1 MLIYQRVNI
10 LLVVLI
16 LESFFLTFQMAP
28 SPSEQISSLELPEEG
43 LQASSVNWSKG
54 NNSAQTQAIFL
65 FKNWFPSP
73 LPGVR
78 VLHRYKLHPAVLV
91 EGSIEQLRQIV
102 RIERANLVAVS
113 ENKKTGSLLS
123 PLPSQSGSG
132 GFSPSQTINIRDI
145 IGAARLHQLGYD
157 GTGIRIGIID
167 TGVNANHPDFEG
179 RVVAAESFVRKEY
192 GYSADVN
199 SATDEHGHGTWVA
212 GVAAGKEFG
221 IAPKAE
227 IVSAKIFGNSTVTG
241 NGNIPLEETTAAIIA
256 AIEYCVE
263 QEVDI
268 INFSIGQYH
277 NLPWDLRQHWINQVS
292 LEKGIVFAVSAGNS
306 GKNGIDGGTLNNPGT
321 ALQAITVAA
330 AVDLHTMAGFSSTG
344 PKPDY
349 SMKPDIAAPGIS
361 LWGPNKNGNYTTKSG
376 TSAAAPLVTG
386 AAALLLHYAA
396 SVGDEATPGTIKAAL
411 MSGAITM
418 ETEGKSYPAWRQG
431 AGFLNAS
438 QAFQIL
444 TSSRTAGTF
453 DLIYIHP
460 RKLPFEPF
468 STLFKG
474 QKWIFNLTVIA
485 SGSTNVSF
493 LIPTTYLQIG
503 LPSKIELKDS
513 QLVTISFYAPDS
525 AEEQPVSAIVN
536 ATSTN
541 GAKSEFKIEGRIK
554 EALFSVLLDE
564 AHQIIIPR
572 PGNTGSSLHYGDNSN
587 IYGAFRDWVALM
599 ESCQVAVTPFT
610 GPELNSSV
618 LKDHDLFVMLNAFS
632 YNYDI
637 FTDWIETEN
646 RSYVAFCPNE
656 TQNLRE
662 WVDTGGNLLVITRG
676 NSTVYIPA
684 LNAFLSPY
692 AVAVDFTELSMTW
705 NYDFAAPISVPGV
718 YAGPTLSSGSNN
730 SILARKST
738 NANLVIG
745 HERPSGS
752 RVLVLGSDYSFDNY
766 AFNGQY
772 GLGGER
778 NQQFVLDILSWVLNH
793 SFPEVSIPSAP
804 DSIMSSKTRHGDAV
818 LSIVPLL
825 AAIAFTVW
833 LRRRKKP
840 IGK

>member
-1 MLIYQRVNI
+1 MLLYQRVNL
-10 LLVVLI
+10 LLVLLI
-16 LESFFLTFQMAP
+16 LEPFVLTFQMT
-28 SPSEQISSLELPEEG
+28 SSLSEQISTPVLPEED
-43 LQASSVNWSKG
+43 LQASLLSWS
-54 NNSAQTQAIFL
+54 NENSSAQTQAIFL
-65 FKNWFPSP
+65 FKNWLPSH

-78 VLHRYKLHPAVLV
+78 VMHRFKLHPAVLV
-91 EGSIEQLRQIV
+91 EGTIEQLRQIV
-102 RIERANLVAVS
+102 RNERANLVTVS
-113 ENKKTGSLLS
+113 ENQRTDSLLS

-132 GFSPSQTINIRDI
+132 GFSPSQTIHIRDI
-145 IGAARLHQLGYD
+145 IGVTRLHQLDFD

-167 TGVNANHPDFEG
+167 TGVHADHPDFEG
-179 RVVAAESFVRKEY
+179 RVVAAKSFVRKEF

-199 SATDEHGHGTWVA
+199 NTADEHGHGTWVA

-227 IVSAKIFGNSTVTG
+227 IVSARIFGNSSVTG
-241 NGNIPLEETTAAIIA
+241 NGNMPLEETTAAIIA

-263 QEVDI
+263 QEVDV

-292 LEKGIVFAVSAGNS
+292 LEKEIVFAVAAGNS

-330 AVDLHTMAGFSSTG
+330 AVDFHRLAGFSSTG

-376 TSAAAPLVTG
+376 TSAAAPLVAG
-386 AAALLLHYAA
+386 AAALLLQHAA
-396 SVGDEATPGTIKAAL
+396 RVGNEASPGTIKAAL
-411 MSGAITM
+411 MSGAVTM
-418 ETEGKSYPAWRQG
+418 ETEGKIFPAWRQG

-438 QAFQIL
+438 QALEIL
-444 TSSRTAGTF
+444 ASSKTPGAF
-453 DLIYIHP
+453 DLIYVHP

-474 QKWIFNLTVIA
+474 QKWTFNLTVIA

-493 LIPTTYLQIG
+493 LIPTTNLQIEIP
-503 LPSKIELKDS
+503 LTAEVWDS
-513 QLVTISFYAPDS
+513 QLVAITFYASDS
-525 AEEQPVSAIVN
+525 AEEKPVSATIHAN
-536 ATSTN
+536 STD
-541 GAKSEFKIEGRIK
+541 GAKSEFKIEGMIK
-554 EALFSVLLDE
+554 EALHSVLLDE
-564 AHQIIIPR
+564 AHQIITPR
-572 PGNTGSSLHYGDNSN
+572 PGNTGSSHHYGDNSN

-599 ESCQVAVTPFT
+599 ESCQIAVTPFT

-637 FTDWIETEN
+637 FTDWIGVEN
-646 RSYVAFCPNE
+646 QSYVAFSPNE
-656 TQNLRE
+656 TQNLKK
-662 WVDTGGNLLVITRG
+662 WVDAGGNLLVLTRG

-684 LNAFLSPY
+684 LNSFLSPY
-692 AVAVDFTELSMTW
+692 EVAVDFNELSLTW
-705 NYDFAAPISVPGV
+705 NYDFVAPISVPGV

-730 SILARKST
+730 FILARKST

-766 AFNGQY
+766 AFNGEY
-772 GLGGER
+772 GLMGEQ

-793 SFPEVSIPSAP
+793 NFPEVTIPSTP
-804 DSIMSSKTRHGDAV
+804 DSLMSSKTRHGDAV

-825 AAIAFTVW
+825 AAIAFTAW
-833 LRRRKKP
+833 LRRRKKS

>member
-1 MLIYQRVNI
+1 MI
-10 LLVVLI
+10 
-16 LESFFLTFQMAP
+16 
-28 SPSEQISSLELPEEG
+28 SPPAEQTSSLALPEER
-43 LQASSVNWSKG
+43 LQASSLNWSKG
-54 NNSAQTQAIFL
+54 NDSVQTQAIFL
-65 FKNWFPSP
+65 FRNWFPSH

-91 EGSIEQLRQIV
+91 EGTIEQLRQIACN
-102 RIERANLVAVS
+102 ERANLIAVS
-113 ENKKTGSLLS
+113 ENQRMDSLLS
-123 PLPSQSGSG
+123 PLPSQIGSA
-132 GFSPSQTINIRDI
+132 GFSPSQTMGIRDI
-145 IGAARLHQLGYD
+145 IGATRLHQLGYD

-167 TGVNANHPDFEG
+167 TGVNVDHPDFEG
-179 RVVAAESFVRKEY
+179 RVIAAESFVRKEY

-199 SATDEHGHGTWVA
+199 NATDENGHGTWVA

-227 IVSAKIFGNSTVTG
+227 IISAKIFGNSSVTG

-263 QEVDI
+263 QGADV

-277 NLPWDLRQHWINQVS
+277 NLPWDLRQYWINKVS
-292 LEKGIVFAVSAGNS
+292 LEKEIVFVASAGNS

-330 AVDLHTMAGFSSTG
+330 AIDSHTLAGFSSTG

-349 SMKPDIAAPGIS
+349 SMKPDITAPGIS
-361 LWGPNKNGNYTTKSG
+361 LWGPDKNGDYTTKSG

-386 AAALLLHYAA
+386 AAALLLHYATSLGNEA
-396 SVGDEATPGTIKAAL
+396 SPGTIKAAL
-411 MSGAITM
+411 MSGAIPM
-418 ETEGKSYPAWRQG
+418 ETEGKTYPAWRQG

-438 QAFQIL
+438 KAHKIL
-444 TSSRTAGTF
+444 ANSKTAGIF

-460 RKLPFEPF
+460 HKLPFEPF
-468 STLFKG
+468 STLFKD
-474 QKWIFNLTVIA
+474 QKWTFNLTVIA

-493 LIPTTYLQIG
+493 LIPATNLRIK
-503 LPSKIELKDS
+503 LPPMAEVRDS
-513 QLVTISFYAPDS
+513 QLVPITFYAPDS
-525 AEEQPVSAIVN
+525 AEEKPVSAIVN
-536 ATSTN
+536 VTSSN
-541 GAKSEFKIEGRIK
+541 GAKTEFIIEGRIK
-554 EALFSVLLDE
+554 KALFSILLDE
-564 AHQIIIPR
+564 AHQIITR
-572 PGNTGSSLHYGDNSN
+572 QPGNTGSSLHYGDNSN
-587 IYGAFRDWVALM
+587 IYGAFRDWVVLM

-618 LKDHDLFVMLNAFS
+618 LEDHDLFVMLNAFS

-637 FTDWIETEN
+637 FTDWIGVEN
-646 RSYVAFCPNE
+646 QSYVAFSPNE

-676 NSTVYIPA
+676 NFTVYIPA
-684 LNAFLSPY
+684 LNDFLSPY
-692 AVAVDFTELSMTW
+692 DVTVDFTELPLTW
-705 NYDFAAPISVPGV
+705 NYEFAAPISVPGV

-730 SILARKST
+730 AILARKSA

-766 AFNGQY
+766 AFNGEY
-772 GLGGER
+772 GPAGEQ
-778 NQQFVLDILSWVLNH
+778 NQQFVLDILSWVLNT
-793 SFPEVSIPSAP
+793 SFPEVSIPSTP
-804 DSIMSSKTRHGDAV
+804 DSPMSSKTRHSDA
-818 LSIVPLL
+818 LLPIIPLL
-825 AAIAFTVW
+825 AAIAFMTW
-833 LRRRKKP
+833 LRRRKKS

>member
-1 MLIYQRVNI
+1 MLLCQRVNL
-10 LLVVLI
+10 LLVLLI
-16 LESFFLTFQMAP
+16 VEPFVLTFQIAS
-28 SPSEQISSLELPEEG
+28 SPSEQISSLALPEEG
-43 LQASSVNWSKG
+43 LQAASINWSKG
-54 NNSAQTQAIFL
+54 DDSVQTQAIFL
-65 FKNWFPSP
+65 FKNWFPSHF
-73 LPGVR
+73 PGVR
-78 VLHRYKLHPAVLV
+78 VLHRYKLHPAALV
-91 EGSIEQLRQIV
+91 EGTIEQLRQIA
-102 RIERANLVAVS
+102 RNERANLIAVS
-113 ENKKTGSLLS
+113 ENQRMDSLLS
-123 PLPSQSGSG
+123 PLPSQSESA
-132 GFSPSQTINIRDI
+132 GFSPSQTTCIRDI
-145 IGAARLHQLGYD
+145 IDATRLHHLGYD

-199 SATDEHGHGTWVA
+199 NAADEHGHGTWVA

-227 IVSAKIFGNSTVTG
+227 IISAKIFGNSSVTG

-263 QEVDI
+263 QEADI

-292 LEKGIVFAVSAGNS
+292 LEKGIAFAVSAGNS

-349 SMKPDIAAPGIS
+349 SMKPDITAPGIS

-386 AAALLLHYAA
+386 AAALLLHYAT
-396 SVGDEATPGTIKAAL
+396 SVGNEASPGTIKAAL
-411 MSGAITM
+411 MSGAVPM
-418 ETEGKSYPAWRQG
+418 EKEGETYPAWRQG

-438 QAFQIL
+438 QAFEIL
-444 TSSRTAGTF
+444 ASSRTAGTF

-474 QKWIFNLTVIA
+474 QKWTFNLTVIT

-493 LIPTTYLQIG
+493 LIPTTNLQIE
-503 LPSKIELKDS
+503 LPSMVEVRDS
-513 QLVTISFYAPDS
+513 QLVAITFYVSDS
-525 AEEQPVSAIVN
+525 PGEKPVSATVN
-536 ATSTN
+536 ATSTY
-541 GAKSEFKIEGRIK
+541 GRKSEFTIEGRIQ
-554 EALFSVLLDE
+554 EPLFSILLDE
-564 AHQIIIPR
+564 AHQIITPR
-572 PGNTGSSLHYGDNSN
+572 PGNTGSSHHYGDNSN

-599 ESCQVAVTPFT
+599 ESCQMAVTPFT

-618 LKDHDLFVMLNAFS
+618 LKDHDLFVMLNAYS

-646 RSYVAFCPNE
+646 QSYVAFSPNE
-656 TQNLRE
+656 TQNLKK
-662 WVDTGGNLLVITRG
+662 WVDAGGNLLVLTRG
-676 NSTVYIPA
+676 NSTVFIPA
-684 LNAFLSPY
+684 LNSFLSPY
-692 AVAVDFTELSMTW
+692 EVAVEFNELSLTW
-705 NYDFAAPISVPGV
+705 NYDFVAPISVPGV

-730 SILARKST
+730 FILARKST
-738 NANLVIG
+738 DANLVIG

-766 AFNGQY
+766 AFNGEY
-772 GLGGER
+772 GLMGEQ
-778 NQQFVLDILSWVLNH
+778 NQQFVLDILSWVLDHN
-793 SFPEVSIPSAP
+793 FPEVTIPSTP
-804 DSIMSSKTRHGDAV
+804 DSLVSSKTTHGDAI
-818 LSIVPLL
+818 LSILPFL
-825 AAIAFTVW
+825 AAIAFITW
-833 LRRRKKP
+833 LRRRKKS
-840 IGK
+840 IDK